1 MTMQLE
7 VPLFQDDLTFFSQK
21 NKPWASSFPTF
32 QTICHQRLLQIYD
45 AVLQG
50 QAGLVGYFSKRTV
63 GR

>member
-21 NKPWASSFPTF
+21 KQKTWASSFPTF

-45 AVLQG
+45 AVL
-50 QAGLVGYFSKRTV
+50 
-63 GR
+63 

>member
-1 MTMQLE
+1 MQLE
-7 VPLFQDDLTFFSQK
+7 VPLLSFLIKTTHLLTKKS
-21 NKPWASSFPTF
+21 WASSFSTF

-50 QAGLVGYFSKRTV
+50 QAGLAGYFSQRMV